1 MKDKVILVTGANR
14 GIGLNIIKRLDSD
27 GYTVIG
33 TSRTDDGA
41 NIISQ
46 EIKTSNGKGLK
57 MDVTDQES
65 INSAIKKIQDEYGTL
80 YGLVNNAGITN
91 DNLLMRMT
99 EEQWLSVIETNLT
112 SIYRVTKSIIKDMM
126 KARNGRIVNIG
137 SIVGMMGNSGQSNYS
152 ASKSGLLGFTK
163 SLARELTSRNINVNS
178 ISPGFIDTDMT
189 KTLSDEQIDNLTGPS
204 AQFTSD
210 ATFGNYPLVAN
221 FTSNSIEGTHKIK
234 YHLWQIEDESI
245 YATENLEYTFN
256 YPGTYNASLI
266 VIDEIGQRDTTMNE
280 TIITVDT
287 LFGDANFDAQ
297 INTVDVED
305 ILIHSIGNISFDA
318 AQVAAGDL
326 DNDDT
331 LSPFDASLILQYLD
345 L

>member
-1 MKDKVILVTGANR
+1 MIMKDKVILVTGANR
-14 GIGLNIIKRLDSD
+14 GIGLDIIKRLDSD

-41 NIISQ
+41 NKISQ
-46 EIKTSNGKGLK
+46 EIKNSNGKGLK

-112 SIYRVTKSIIKDMM
+112 SIYRVTKSTIKDMM

-163 SLARELTSRNINVNS
+163 SLARELSSRNINVNS

-189 KTLSDEQIDNLTGPS
+189 KTLSNEQIDNLTK
-204 AQFTSD
+204 
-210 ATFGNYPLVAN
+210 NIPLGRIAESSEVSSVVS
-221 FTSNSIEGTHKIK
+221 FLLSNDSSYITG
-234 YHLWQIEDESI
+234 
-245 YATENLEYTFN
+245 EN
-256 YPGTYNASLI
+256 
-266 VIDEIGQRDTTMNE
+266 
-280 TIITVDT
+280 
-287 LFGDANFDAQ
+287 
-297 INTVDVED
+297 INVNGG
-305 ILIHSIGNISFDA
+305 L
-318 AQVAAGDL
+318 
-326 DNDDT
+326 
-331 LSPFDASLILQYLD
+331 YM
-345 L
+345 